1 MKLSKNLGRIATT
14 FLATAMLA
22 SVSAVPAFAADYSPV
37 NGGTTTF
44 DKYLVMDNDANVPTA
59 NFTFDIGASEGVLAT
74 ASTPEVKGTTD
85 AMADLVTVENASF
98 VPGQTTYDVAQ
109 TNDTLTLGE
118 NEKYAF
124 DEVTVDFSAV
134 SFSTP
139 GIYRFTVTESGNVNG
154 VTNDTTRTRY
164 IDVYVVDTDG
174 TLRVT
179 NYILHNGTG
188 VPDNSDDNGTDDNG
202 VYDDKATG
210 FTNTYATQNVTLTKQ
225 VEGNMGD
232 KSKPFAFTIE
242 ITSAGGAK
250 SYTIEAS
257 DSTSYDPITTTLN
270 EDETA
275 YVGSATVNLSDG
287 ESVTIKGLSTGDTYT
302 ITETAVAGYN
312 TKIATGTTTSS
323 EDATITGTE
332 YADKT
337 VNDATAVTFYNISDA
352 STPTGIVMN
361 VAPYVLLVVVAA
373 AGCFVFLRKRRED

>member
-1 MKLSKNLGRIATT
+1 MKLNKTLGRVATT

-22 SVSAVPAFAADYSPV
+22 SVSAVPAFAADYDAV
-37 NGGTTTF
+37 TGTSTTF
-44 DKYLVMDNDANVPTA
+44 DKYLVMDEDANVPTA
-59 NFTFDIGASEGVLAT
+59 DFTFAIGAGTDVDATDSTPAVKGAT
-74 ASTPEVKGTTD
+74 ADQAGAVIVRKDGFAPTD
-85 AMADLVTVENASF
+85 K
-98 VPGQTTYDVAQ
+98 TYDSVQ
-109 TNDTLTLGE
+109 SGDNLTLGE
-118 NEKYAF
+118 NEKYAV
-124 DEVTVDFSAV
+124 DVVTVDFSNV

-139 GIYRFTVTESGNVNG
+139 GIYRFTVTESGTVNG
-154 VTNDTTRTRY
+154 VTNDTTSIRY
-164 IDVYVVDTDG
+164 IDVYVVDTNG
-174 TLRVT
+174 TLSVN
-179 NYILHNGTG
+179 NYILHNSTD
-188 VPDNSDDNGTDDNG
+188 VPDNSDDNG

>member
-1 MKLSKNLGRIATT
+1 MKLNKTLGRVATT

-22 SVSAVPAFAADYSPV
+22 SVSAVPAFAADYAAV
-37 NGGTTTF
+37 KGGTMTF
-44 DKYLVMDNDANVPTA
+44 DKYLVMDEDANVPTVD
-59 NFTFDIGASEGVLAT
+59 FTFTIGAGTAVNAT
-74 ASTPEVKGTTD
+74 ATAPEIKAPSAEQVGK
-85 AMADLVTVENASF
+85 VTVSEDGFAISDGTYTDEQ
-98 VPGQTTYDVAQ
+98 PG
-109 TNDTLTLGE
+109 DTLTLGE
-118 NEKYAF
+118 GEKYAV
-124 DEVTVDFSAV
+124 DVVTVDFSNV
-134 SFSTP
+134 EFTTP
-139 GIYRFTVTESGNVNG
+139 GVYRVTVTESGEVNG
-154 VTNDTTRTRY
+154 VTNDTTSTRY
-164 IDVYVVDTDG
+164 IDVYV
-174 TLRVT
+174 L
-179 NYILHNGTG
+179 
-188 VPDNSDDNGTDDNG
+188 DDNGLLK
-202 VYDDKATG
+202 VDKYVFHESAEVAGSDGEFDSDEKESG
-210 FTNTYATQNVTLTKQ
+210 FTNTYATENVTLTKQ

-232 KSKPFAFTIE
+232 KSKDFTFTIE

-257 DSTSYDPITTTLN
+257 DSTPYDSITTALN
-270 EDETA
+270 DEKTA
-275 YVGSATVNLSDG
+275 YVGSATVYLSDG

-323 EDATITGTE
+323 EDATITDTE